1 MRHKW
6 INVYKA
12 LGAVPGTQITLG
24 NAGYS
29 YVMTII
35 YAFSWVKA
43 ESAIRERRERRLGM
57 GHWGLWQHLLHNS
70 VTSRV
75 HAKPL
80 PLKHLASTRAK
91 WKRPLLAHTHTLPT
105 FLKHKGGHWTRWG

>member
-43 ESAIRERRERRLGM
+43 ESAIRERCERDV
-57 GHWGLWQHLLHNS
+57 WEW
-70 VTSRV
+70 VTGGSGNICSITQSP
-75 HAKPL
+75 AE
-80 PLKHLASTRAK
+80 ST
-91 WKRPLLAHTHTLPT
+91 PSLCP
-105 FLKHKGGHWTRWG
+105 